1 MSRQLSSLSDLD
13 TLKKEAKRWLKALRA
28 GDAKAQARLRD
39 AYAKA
44 PSAPTLRDVQHALAL
59 EYGFADWAALKQTLA
74 DRKMTRLSRDARA
87 DILLRHVWGGD
98 VGAAGRLLQHDP
110 TLAHHSLYTAVICD
124 DIAEVERRL
133 TDNPASAS
141 TKGGPLNWEPL
152 LYLAYARLP
161 QQAASGQA
169 VAIARLL
176 LDRGADP
183 AARFTDDWEN
193 PFTVLTGIIGAGEGG
208 QPPHPE
214 AVALATLLIARGAD
228 PYDTQAL
235 YNTSLMGDDP
245 TWLDFLYA
253 QAEMHGVAARWHAV
267 PPVPFG
273 GVVPLS
279 MLDYLLGN
287 AVIQNHIRR
296 SDWLLTQGAHADSV
310 HAYSGQKL
318 HTETR
323 LRGLTAMAD
332 LLIRHGAQPE
342 SLEGMAAFQA
352 ACMEGDRAAALV
364 LADADPSY
372 LLDAAPMIAAI
383 ESGRADLVNLL
394 VDIGMSSNVPDKE
407 GVRPLNKAVL
417 ANQPAMAQL
426 LIERGA
432 EIDFR
437 EPKHGGSPLDW
448 AVHLGRPALVDLLV
462 PQSRDVFA
470 LASAGGLA
478 RLGDILAAD
487 PQRALERAN
496 LSGATPL
503 FCLPDHEDQAVEI
516 ARLLL
521 RHKVD
526 PRATD
531 RNGATAEQIARQRGL
546 EEAADLIRASG

>member
-13 TLKKEAKRWLKALRA
+13 TLKKAAKRWLKALRA
-28 GDAKAQARLRD
+28 GDAKAQARLRN

-44 PSAPTLRDVQHALAL
+44 PPAPTLRDVQHALAQ
-59 EYGFADWAALKQTLA
+59 EYGLADWATLKQALA
-74 DRKMTRLSRDARA
+74 DRAMTQLGREARA

-98 VGAAGRLLQHDP
+98 AAAAGRLLRHDP
-110 TLAHHSLYTAVICD
+110 TLAHHSLYTAVICND
-124 DIAEVERRL
+124 VAEVERRL
-133 TDNPASAS
+133 AEHPALASA
-141 TKGGPLNWEPL
+141 KGGPLNWEPL

-161 QQAASGQA
+161 QQASGQA
-169 VAIARLL
+169 VAIATLL
-176 LDRGADP
+176 LDHGADP

-193 PFTVLTGIIGAGEGG
+193 PFTVLTGVIGAGESS

-245 TWLDFLYA
+245 TWLAFLYA
-253 QAEMHGVAARWHAV
+253 QAEAHGVTQRWHAV
-267 PPVPFG
+267 PAAPFG

-287 AVIQNHIRR
+287 AVIQNHLRR
-296 SDWLLTQGAHADSV
+296 SDWLLTNGAHADSV
-310 HAYSGQKL
+310 HAYSGQLL

-342 SLEGMAAFQA
+342 SLVGMAAFQA
-352 ACMEGDRAAALV
+352 ACMEGDRAAAAA
-364 LADADPSY
+364 LAGAAPPY

-383 ESGRADLVNLL
+383 ETGRADVVNLL
-394 VDIGMSSNVPDKE
+394 LDIGVSPNVPDKE
-407 GVRPLNKAVL
+407 GVRPLHKAVL
-417 ANQPAMAQL
+417 ANQPGMAQL
-426 LIERGA
+426 LIDRGA

-437 EPKHGGSPLDW
+437 EPKHGGTPLDW

-462 PQSRDVFA
+462 PQSHDVFA
-470 LASAGGLA
+470 LATAGGLA
-478 RLGDILAAD
+478 RLGEILASD

-496 LSGATPL
+496 LGGATPL
-503 FCLPDHEDQAVEI
+503 FCLPDHEEQAVEI

-521 RHKVD
+521 LHKVD

-531 RNGATAEQIARQRGL
+531 KEGATAEQIARQRGL
-546 EEAADLIRASG
+546 EEAADLISGAG